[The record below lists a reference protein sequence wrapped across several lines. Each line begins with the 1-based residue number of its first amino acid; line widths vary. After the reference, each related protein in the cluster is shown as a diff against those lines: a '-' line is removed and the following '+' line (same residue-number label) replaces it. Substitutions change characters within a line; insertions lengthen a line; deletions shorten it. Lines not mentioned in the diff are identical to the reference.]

1 MNWSQKGMGEMME
14 FDRIMELIFAI
25 SESELTEFEYRG
37 NDVELCMRK
46 ERKER
51 KRQRD
56 IPDPDKPSLETEKKE
71 ACVKE
76 GCLVKSPM
84 VGIFYE
90 IEGIM
95 PGTRVEKG
103 QLLGNI
109 EAMKMMNE
117 IKSTVS
123 GTVKAVKVD
132 NESLVE
138 YDQPLLIVQE
148 DKA

>member
-46 ERKER
+46 ESKER

-95 PGTRVEKG
+95 PGTRVEK
-103 QLLGNI
+103 
-109 EAMKMMNE
+109 A
-117 IKSTVS
+117 SS
-123 GTVKAVKVD
+123 
-132 NESLVE
+132 
-138 YDQPLLIVQE
+138 
-148 DKA
+148 

>member
-1 MNWSQKGMGEMME
+1 ME

-46 ERKER
+46 ESKER
-51 KRQRD
+51 KRKRD

-117 IKSTVS
+117 IKAEQA
-123 GTVKAVKVD
+123 GRLEEIFVKD
-132 NESLVE
+132 GQTVE
-138 YDQPLLIVQE
+138 YAQPMFLI
-148 DKA
+148 K

>member
-1 MNWSQKGMGEMME
+1 ME

-46 ERKER
+46 ESKER

-90 IEGIM
+90 IE
-95 PGTRVEKG
+95 VEKG

-117 IKSTVS
+117 IKAEQA
-123 GTVKAVKVD
+123 GRLEEIFVKD
-132 NESLVE
+132 GQTVE
-138 YDQPLLIVQE
+138 YAQPMFLI
-148 DKA
+148 K